1 MGSTGALAAVARR
14 ESTTPRIVF
23 DCPKTGRPSTNTTPR
38 SKGRLNCVSKS
49 LPPITGKPFA
59 IVSRTTTLSQRLA
72 IAKRRGNYNGISIT

>member
-38 SKGRLNCVSKS
+38 SKGWLNCVSKS

-59 IVSRTTTLSQRLA
+59 IVKQDHDLEPASGHCKAPQKL
-72 IAKRRGNYNGISIT
+72 